1 MKKVIVAIDF
11 GTSGT
16 TYAFAFSDAKD
27 DIICAKWNSP
37 GEKNKT
43 EIILDKNYKTIKFGD
58 DCQDYLGDLRSSEE
72 KYYHFTDIKM
82 KLYDNETTICASNNN
97 KIILNI
103 EIVISKIL
111 IIMKEEALNHI
122 KLIKSSIEDSDI
134 LWKVTVPAI
143 WNNKSK
149 EIMKKA
155 AELAGIFDEKEQLLF
170 FALEPEAAAC
180 DYVNEKT
187 SEKDIIKPGS
197 KYIICDIGGGTVD
210 ISTHERIYENGQ
222 IYIEEVYPPIGGNNG
237 STYINKKFIEKVIK
251 TIFGVQAMNKLK
263 EIANNPHIDE
273 DIYTDYNILL
283 GEIEDFK
290 INIKDDSI
298 NESKRINC
306 NLFQTLLNGKNIDEL
321 IQIYNQKCPES
332 WKIKK
337 NKGYK
342 LYFPYQIMIDLT
354 KEILIDKIVDHIEEI
369 LSHVPEIKNIIYA
382 GSVSTNDFI
391 ITMIKNRLPSLK
403 HFRSAY
409 PSVSVVK
416 GAVIFGI
423 YPYIIKSR
431 IAQFTIGVEFAERWN
446 ELKHGKRE
454 DLKYFDNIENCYMVR
469 KCFSPIIFKNQ
480 KIEVNEII
488 KKNYKILSPKS
499 DIIFY
504 KTIFKN
510 VIFIDE
516 KSAIQKKKK
525 CIEFGRTIFNV
536 GESYDKLNRKF
547 VIELKLGGTF
557 IFATLKYKEI
567 EKSIPFD
574 FSHENN

>member
-43 EIILDKNYKTIKFGD
+43 EIILDENYEIIKFGD
-58 DCQDYLGDLRSSEE
+58 DCQDYLGNLRSPE
-72 KYYHFTDIKM
+72 KVYYHFTDIKM
-82 KLYDNETTICASNNN
+82 KLYENETTICARNNN
-97 KIILNI
+97 KVNLNI

-111 IIMKEEALNHI
+111 KIIKEEALTHI
-122 KLIKSSIEDSDI
+122 KLIKSIEESDI

-155 AELAGIFDEKEQLLF
+155 AELAGIFDEKEQLIF

-187 SEKDIIKPGS
+187 SEKDIIKPGI

-210 ISTHERIYENGQ
+210 ISTHERVYENGQ

-251 TIFGVQAMNKLK
+251 PIFGVEAMEKLK
-263 EIANNPHIDE
+263 EISNNPYIDE
-273 DIYTDYNILL
+273 DIYTDYNIFLRA
-283 GEIEDFK
+283 IEDFK

-298 NESKRINC
+298 HESKRIDC

-321 IQIYNQKCPES
+321 IQAYNQKCPET

-354 KEILIDKIVDHIEEI
+354 KEILINKVINHIEEI
-369 LSHVPEIKNIIYA
+369 LKHVPDIKNIIYA

-391 ITMIKNRLPSLK
+391 ISMIKNKLTSLK

-431 IAQFTIGVEFAERWN
+431 ISQFTIGVVCNEKWD
-446 ELKHGKRE
+446 ELKHGKRK
-454 DLKYFDNIENCYMVR
+454 DLKFFDNIDNLYKC
-469 KCFSPIIFKNQ
+469 KNCFSPIIFKNQ

-488 KKNYKILSPKS
+488 KKNYEIISPKA

-504 KTIFKN
+504 KTIFKYVKFVDEN
-510 VIFIDE
+510 SVI
-516 KSAIQKKKK
+516 QHKKK
-525 CIEFGRTIFNV
+525 CIEFGRTVFNV
-536 GESYDKLNRKF
+536 GESYDKLTRKL

-557 IFATLKYKEI
+557 IFSTIKYKEI
-567 EKSIPFD
+567 EKSISFD